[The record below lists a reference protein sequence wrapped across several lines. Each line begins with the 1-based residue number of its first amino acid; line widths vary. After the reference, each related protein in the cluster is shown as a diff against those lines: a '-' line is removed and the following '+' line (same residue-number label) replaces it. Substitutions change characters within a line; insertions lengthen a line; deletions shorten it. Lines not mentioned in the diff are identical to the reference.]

1 MSHSPVSS
9 ASSAFSLASH
19 PPAHSSLNQIT
30 TLDKNG
36 QEITTVGFNRFGFD
50 SEVPLDVLRSLY
62 LRSHYVLTTNN
73 LDDVNDLDS
82 GTAEL
87 QHAKFLQG
95 HAAYQSKSIFHPDTQ
110 AISYTTLSRFPPVKL
125 LPPSQRKRILVT
137 GGAGFVGSHLVDRL
151 MLLGHEVTVLD
162 NFFTGS
168 KTTVSHW
175 IGHPNFEMVRHDVVE
190 PFMIECDQIY
200 HLACPASPPHYQ
212 FNAVKTIKTSFMGTL
227 NMLGLAKRTKARF
240 LISSTSVQTDRR
252 AITEV
257 YGDPEVHPQTE
268 DYWGH
273 VNPIGPRACY
283 DEGKRVAETLTY
295 GFQRQD
301 GVDVRVALSFSPGKG
316 YPLLLTPL
324 TPFSQVNPYDGRVV
338 SNFIVQALKGEDM
351 TVYGDGK
358 QTRSF
363 QYVHD
368 LIDGLIALMN
378 SDETR
383 PVNIGNSDEFT
394 IGEFAELV
402 RDIVEK
408 VQDQDGDVR
417 TRRVNIVYKEMPTD
431 DPQKRRPD
439 TTRAKESLAWQPR
452 WTVRMGLEEMVRYY
466 KAKMAEGSI

>member
-1 MSHSPVSS
+1 MAEKS
-9 ASSAFSLASH
+9 
-19 PPAHSSLNQIT
+19 IT
-30 TLDKNG
+30 SLDKNG
-36 QEITTVGFNRFGFD
+36 NEITSVGFQRFGFD
-50 SEVPLDVLRSLY
+50 SEVPIDLLRSLY
-62 LRSHYVLTTNN
+62 LRPHYVTTAPSTADLTEA
-73 LDDVNDLDS
+73 DAQEV
-82 GTAEL
+82 AA
-87 QHAKFLQG
+87 HAQFTKGLSS
-95 HAAYQSKSIFHPDTQ
+95 YQSKSIYHPDTQ
-110 AISYTTLSRFPPVKL
+110 SISYTTLSRFPPVKL
-125 LPPSQRKRILVT
+125 LPPSQRRRILVT

-168 KTTVSHW
+168 KTTISHW

-240 LISSTSVQTDRR
+240 LITSTS
-252 AITEV
+252 EV

-295 GFQRQD
+295 GFHRQD
-301 GVDVRVALSFSPGKG
+301 GVDVRVARIFNTYGPRM
-316 YPLLLTPL
+316 
-324 TPFSQVNPYDGRVV
+324 NPADGRVV
-338 SNFIVQALKGEDM
+338 SNFIMQALRGEDM
-351 TVYGDGK
+351 TVYGDGS

-363 QYVHD
+363 QYIHD
-368 LIDGLIALMN
+368 LVDGLIALMN
-378 SDETR
+378 SRETR
-383 PVNIGNSDEFT
+383 PVNLGNSDEFT
-394 IGEFAELV
+394 IGDFATYV

-408 VQDQDGDVR
+408 VQKEDGLEHK
-417 TRRVNIVYKEMPTD
+417 RVEIIHKPIPTD

-439 TTRAKESLAWQPR
+439 TTRAKNSLEWQPR
-452 WTVRMGLEEMVRYY
+452 WTLQMGLEEMVRYY
-466 KAKMAEGSI
+466 KAMIAEGSI